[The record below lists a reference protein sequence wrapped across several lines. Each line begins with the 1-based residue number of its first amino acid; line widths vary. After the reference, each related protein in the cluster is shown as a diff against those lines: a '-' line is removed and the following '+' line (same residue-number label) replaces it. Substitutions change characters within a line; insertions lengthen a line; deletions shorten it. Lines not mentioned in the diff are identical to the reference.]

1 MEEIHSNSTKPI
13 GKNKQTDSYTQ
24 RLKTSCCLKS
34 IIVIVIV
41 FVLIYFGSAY
51 LISTVLGDRKMA
63 ISVDNRIDI
72 TPAQIQKIQDIGQW
86 EFLSISDEEIVDTV
100 SKGFFSDSELVRIYY
115 GTLRLGIDLH
125 KAVPRWLHVEDDT
138 VVVATLPAIQLLDK
152 NFIDEA
158 RSRSFFES
166 GTWKAA
172 DRDHLYNKVYKKML
186 KRCYTLENIKIAEEN
201 AKQQFGQFIRSMGYK
216 HVRIEF
222 QSKPK

>member
-1 MEEIHSNSTKPI
+1 MEEIHSNSTKSI

-172 DRDHLYNKVYKKML
+172 DRDHLYNKAYKKML